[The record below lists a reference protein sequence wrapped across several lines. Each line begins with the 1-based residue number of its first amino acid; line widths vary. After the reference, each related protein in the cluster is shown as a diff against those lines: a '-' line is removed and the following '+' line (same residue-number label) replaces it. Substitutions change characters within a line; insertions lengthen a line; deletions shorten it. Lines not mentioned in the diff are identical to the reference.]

1 MPARLERITV
11 VPAAEGK
18 PTRVVR
24 FPSWWDKAA
33 FFENFKAREID
44 TGNPID
50 WNLAW
55 LLSAAEA
62 AAWDD
67 RCQAAFSMNPKGVD
81 PLVLEEMGQLAALLR
96 QAGWVIVESYEWES
110 GLD

>member
-1 MPARLERITV
+1 MPARTERITV
-11 VPAAEGK
+11 VPDRNGRPALIM
-18 PTRVVR
+18 R
-24 FPSWWDKAA
+24 FPFWWDRGA
-33 FFENFKAREID
+33 FIERFKAREID

-62 AAWDD
+62 AVWDD
-67 RCQAAFSMNPKGVD
+67 QCHAEFAKDPRSGDPNVQA
-81 PLVLEEMGQLAALLR
+81 EMRQFGSVLR
-96 QAGWVIVESYEWES
+96 QAAWVIVESDEWES

>member
-18 PTRVVR
+18 PTRVLR
-24 FPSWWDKAA
+24 FPSWWNKAA
-33 FFENFKAREID
+33 FFEHFKAREID

-67 RCQAAFSMNPKGVD
+67 RCQAGFSMNPKGVD
-81 PLVLEEMGQLAALLR
+81 PLVLEEMGQLVVLLR
-96 QAGWVIVESYEWES
+96 QGGWVIVESYEWES

>member
-1 MPARLERITV
+1 MPARSERITI
-11 VPAAEGK
+11 VPGK
-18 PTRVVR
+18 NGGAIRVLR
-24 FPSWWDKAA
+24 FPSWWDRAA
-33 FFENFKAREID
+33 FFEAFKAREID

-62 AAWDD
+62 AAWNEQ
-67 RCQAAFSMNPKGVD
+67 CPAALSSTQLAVSRD
-81 PLVLEEMGQLAALLR
+81 VQEEMGQLGTLLR
-96 QAGWVIVESYEWES
+96 DAAWVIIESYEWES

>member
-1 MPARLERITV
+1 MPARSDRITV
-11 VPAAEGK
+11 VPDRNGQ
-18 PTRVVR
+18 PVRVLR
-24 FPSWWDKAA
+24 FPAWWDRAA
-33 FFENFKAREID
+33 FIERFSDRELD

-67 RCQAAFSMNPKGVD
+67 LCRAGLPKDPRGVD
-81 PLVLEEMGQLAALLR
+81 PLLLEEMGQLAALLR
-96 QAGWVIVESYEWES
+96 QGGWVIVESHEWES